1 MTDEEYLDE
10 EELLEDKIIENDI
23 QPTLKLDY
31 TLKTME
37 ERNALVDK
45 IVSQTPSS
53 QLTSHYLEILG
64 DYIMGALTK
73 EERKEKKYLTD
84 NRMIT
89 INKRE
94 TSFEGLA
101 EKFENGED
109 GIYNLMTNDKNI
121 LFQPK
126 AQITDHDVETIPGLR
141 DLRDA
146 IAQIEQECK
155 AASGKRKYLLKK
167 QLIEMRK
174 DQYVLKSAFAPTM
187 YITPSPR
194 GISKI
199 DLSER
204 RWVDEDG
211 EPQSSGLISFFNPL
225 HISAILCNYNALKI
239 ETKGRY
245 WDDFFYLMEDFDDL
259 LKRALGDYPL
269 YWDLVQHKIAGKQNI
284 EIQALLE
291 ADHGIKHSVEY
302 ISSLWRNKIPKMI
315 AEQEKEDY
323 LLWYYSNE
331 KQGKWKKCSKCG
343 QFKLAHNRFFSKNK
357 TAKDGWYSQ
366 CKACRNQKTQLK
378 KIQIGGK

>member
-146 IAQIEQECK
+146 ITQIEQECK

-187 YITPSPR
+187 YVTPSPR

-269 YWDLVQHKIAGKQNI
+269 YWDLV
-284 EIQALLE
+284 
-291 ADHGIKHSVEY
+291 
-302 ISSLWRNKIPKMI
+302 
-315 AEQEKEDY
+315 
-323 LLWYYSNE
+323 
-331 KQGKWKKCSKCG
+331 
-343 QFKLAHNRFFSKNK
+343 
-357 TAKDGWYSQ
+357 
-366 CKACRNQKTQLK
+366 
-378 KIQIGGK
+378 